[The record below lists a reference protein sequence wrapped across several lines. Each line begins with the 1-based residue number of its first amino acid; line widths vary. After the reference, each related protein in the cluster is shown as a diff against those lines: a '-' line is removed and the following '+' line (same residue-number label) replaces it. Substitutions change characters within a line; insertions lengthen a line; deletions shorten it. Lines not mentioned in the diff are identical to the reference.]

1 MLRPLAPPAR
11 VHAREAL
18 PLYGMCTQSCIQDVF
33 RRESHATLHGQ
44 GSGVLHCLWPSRVMQ
59 VRGTHE
65 TAGSRT
71 LRERTAGGS
80 TATCDKQRVRRRISH
95 QVTRIVR
102 PGHVIPPRCIM
113 PTRMCGR

>member
-33 RRESHATLHGQ
+33 RRESHATLCWQ

-71 LRERTAGGS
+71 LREGVPAAVLPRA
-80 TATCDKQRVRRRISH
+80 ISS
-95 QVTRIVR
+95 V
-102 PGHVIPPRCIM
+102 
-113 PTRMCGR
+113 CGDVYLIK